1 MDQRTRGGRRA
12 SRLGR
17 RVAAEAGLVLLL
29 TALVTA
35 LLAPSDPL
43 RRVVDFDAAHPGS
56 PLGLL
61 LLVLA
66 VSHLFMLVFG
76 ARRGRQLAREHA
88 QRAEAERELR
98 RLAREDPLT
107 GLANRAAFTAALA
120 GACAGGGAVAVL
132 LLDLDGF
139 SEVDELLGQR
149 TGDALLTA
157 AARALRPHAP
167 EGALARVG
175 DDTFAVLLT
184 GAAAS
189 EPAARARARELL
201 TALQVPLDADGAHLE
216 VGACVGLVV
225 ASGLDAVAVLHRAGA
240 ALAAARREGVPVR
253 AHDEGLGRR
262 AGTHLLLHGQLRRAV
277 ADGQLRVHYQPK
289 VSCADGRV
297 TGVEALVRWQHPQL
311 GLLPPSAFLEVAE
324 RSSVLVPLTAAVVRT
339 ALADAAAWARGGLV
353 LDVAVNVSA
362 RALGAPL
369 EALLAA
375 ELAASGV
382 PAARLELEV
391 TETAVMVD
399 PQGVPQVLRRLRAA
413 GHPVAVDDF
422 GTGHATLAY
431 LRDLPVTAVKVDRS
445 FVRHLRPGGRDDALV
460 TGTVELAHRL
470 GRTVVAEGVEDAEAW
485 GALVRSGCD
494 EAQGYWLSPPV
505 PAGELPAVVQELQR
519 RLAAPAPRAADPTR
533 SVDNVAPC
541 P

>member
-1 MDQRTRGGRRA
+1 MA
-12 SRLGR
+12 L
-17 RVAAEAGLVLLL
+17 EAGLVLLL
-29 TALVTA
+29 TVLLTA
-35 LLAPSDPL
+35 LLAPADPL

-61 LLVLA
+61 VLA
-66 VSHLFMLVFG
+66 LALSHLLMMVFG
-76 ARRGRQLAREHA
+76 ARRGRQLAREHE
-88 QRAEAERELR
+88 QRARAEGELR

-107 GLANRAAFTAALA
+107 GLGNRAAFTEALSA
-120 GACAGGGAVAVL
+120 ACAPGGAVAVL
-132 LLDLDGF
+132 LLDVDGF
-139 SEVDELLGQR
+139 CEVDELLGQR
-149 TGDALLTA
+149 TGDALLA
-157 AARALRPHAP
+157 AVGRALRPHVPA
-167 EGALARVG
+167 GALARVG

-184 GAAAS
+184 GADAA
-189 EPAARARARELL
+189 PVAARARARALL
-201 TALQVPLDADGAHLE
+201 AALQVPLDAGGAHLE
-216 VGACVGLVV
+216 VGATIGLVV
-225 ASGLDAVAVLHRAGA
+225 AAGLDAVAVLHRAGA

-253 AHDEGLGRR
+253 AHDEDLGRR
-262 AGTHLLLHGQLRRAV
+262 AGTHLLLHGQLRRAL

-297 TGVEALVRWQHPQL
+297 TGVEALVRWEHPQL

-324 RSSVLVPLTAAVVRT
+324 RSSVLLPLTEEVVRT
-339 ALADAAAWARGGLV
+339 ALADAAAWARAGLV

-369 EALLAA
+369 ERLLAA
-375 ELAASGV
+375 ALDASGV

-399 PQGVPQVLRRLRAA
+399 PQRVPEVLRRLRAA
-413 GHPVAVDDF
+413 GHRVVVDDF

-460 TGTVELAHRL
+460 TGTVQLAHRL
-470 GRTVVAEGVEDAEAW
+470 GRAVVAEGVEDPVAW
-485 GALVRSGCD
+485 AALVRCGCD

-505 PAGELPAVVQELQR
+505 PAQELPAVVEELQR
-519 RLAAPAPRAADPTR
+519 RLAG
-533 SVDNVAPC
+533 VAGAFR
-541 P
+541 